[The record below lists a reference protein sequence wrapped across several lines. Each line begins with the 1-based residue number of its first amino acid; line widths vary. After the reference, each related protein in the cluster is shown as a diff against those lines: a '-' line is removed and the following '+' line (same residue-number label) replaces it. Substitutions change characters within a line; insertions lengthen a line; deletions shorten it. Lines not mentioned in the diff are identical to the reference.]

1 MSVNQK
7 AYVALNVF
15 ATSANEAVKRLR
27 ETFISLGITTAEAA
41 EPIVT
46 GWASER
52 YGCPLVD
59 GKGKA
64 TGRAVLDKTA
74 PTYEA
79 AKKARY
85 RAMEALTGDAD
96 APAKSNASEREE
108 IEVPAHIAKLA
119 SALAAACRE
128 YEGAKRL
135 ASTAVAE
142 AFAAK

>member
-7 AYVALNVF
+7 AYIALNTF

-27 ETFISLGITTAEAA
+27 ETFIALGITTAEAA

-46 GWASER
+46 AWASER
-52 YGCPLVD
+52 HGCPLVE
-59 GKGKA
+59 GQRKAKG
-64 TGRAVLDKTA
+64 RMVLNASA

-79 AKKARY
+79 AKTSRR

-96 APAKSNASEREE
+96 APVKSSRGEREE

-119 SALAAACRE
+119 AALAAACSE

-135 ASTAVAE
+135 AALAVSE
-142 AFAAK
+142 AFAK